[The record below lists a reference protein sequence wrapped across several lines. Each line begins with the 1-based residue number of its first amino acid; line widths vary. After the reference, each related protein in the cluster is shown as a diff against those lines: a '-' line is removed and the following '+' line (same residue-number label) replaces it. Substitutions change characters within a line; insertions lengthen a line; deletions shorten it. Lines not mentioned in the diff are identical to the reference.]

1 MMINRLIHLSS
12 LILLATV
19 LISVGFSK
27 STKHNSLTYY
37 INATKGN
44 NDNSGLSAES
54 PWKSLNKINK
64 TIFKSGDRIL
74 LKRDEVWNE
83 SLIFKSSGDSL
94 NPIIIGAYGKGEKP
108 IITRMDPYR
117 ANWEKFLQNIWK
129 TSCKERYKGKWN
141 APWRM
146 LIEGN
151 EILLARNM
159 EELDG
164 NIFKWFYNKDTNE
177 IFLYSKIDPI
187 KYNIR
192 TNLTETAALFS
203 NVHDIIVSD
212 IEFRGGYYRSLG
224 LEDNCYNIQ
233 ITKCIVG
240 KYSKMGIAG
249 SNFKNCIIDSCI
261 IDSGFEFEY
270 ESNLQRGTHDGI
282 GFWGG
287 IENCTVKNST
297 IRNWGHTC
305 ITLSSVT
312 GPNKYNKI
320 HDCLIES
327 PDLPYGRALETDG
340 SETKSNEFYNN
351 TLRNLTV
358 RSQIGGS
365 YNHFHHNLIYNY
377 KNSLIKTYGTAQ
389 AFSLQGIS
397 SETVGNIM
405 EYNIIANIDEAA
417 IQYIGDWGNIKGN
430 IFRNNIIYNSGRN
443 PVKKEDKNIAIMLPE
458 NKTIDYQV
466 FKNNWFYNSETEKI
480 VNYKGQI
487 MTIQEFNSKNGNNG
501 NVIIK
506 NSFSASLP
514 KNIVD
519 LEIKLKKDLTQ
530 KINFKATDK
539 TK

>member
-1 MMINRLIHLSS
+1 MINRLIHLSS
-12 LILLATV
+12 LILLATI

-27 STKHNSLTYY
+27 PVKHKHLTYY

-44 NDNSGLSAES
+44 DNSSGLSAET
-54 PWKSLNKINK
+54 PWTSLNKINK
-64 TIFKSGDRIL
+64 TAFKSGDRIL

-117 ANWEKFLQNIWK
+117 AEWEKFSQNIWK
-129 TSCKERYKGKWN
+129 TSCEEKYKGKWN

-146 LIEGN
+146 LIEEN

-177 IFLYSKIDPI
+177 IYLYSKIDP
-187 KYNIR
+187 KRYNIR

-203 NVHDIIVSD
+203 NVHDIIVRN
-212 IEFRGGYYRSLG
+212 IEFRGGYYRAIG
-224 LEDNCYNIQ
+224 IENNCNNIS
-233 ITKCIVG
+233 IINCKAG

-270 ESNLQRGTHDGI
+270 KSNSQRGTHDGI
-282 GFWGG
+282 GFWGA
-287 IENCTVKNST
+287 IENCEVKNST

-312 GPNKYNKI
+312 GSNKYNKI

-340 SETKSNEFYNN
+340 SETKYNEFYNN
-351 TLRNLTV
+351 ILRNLTV

-365 YNHFHHNLIYNY
+365 YNHYHHNLIYNY
-377 KNSLIKTYGTAQ
+377 TNSLVKSYGTAQ
-389 AFSLQGIS
+389 AFSLQGIGADA
-397 SETVGNIM
+397 TGNIM
-405 EYNIIANIDEAA
+405 EFNIFANLDEAA
-417 IQYIGDWGNIKGN
+417 IQYIGDWGGLKGN

-443 PVKKEDKNIAIMLPE
+443 PVKKKDKNIAIMLPK
-458 NKTIDYQV
+458 NKKIDYQI
-466 FKNNWFYNSETEKI
+466 FKDNQFYNSETEKI

-487 MTIQEFNSKNGNNG
+487 MTIQEFNSKNGNEG
-501 NVIIK
+501 DVIIK
-506 NSFSASLP
+506 NSVNASLP
-514 KNIVD
+514 KNLMD
-519 LEIKLKKDLTQ
+519 LEIKLKKGLMHT
-530 KINFKATDK
+530 INFKVTD
-539 TK
+539 